1 MVCLFLCCS
10 DGISRTGAFCALY
23 SVLERVKTEQI
34 VDVFQAVKTLRIQRA
49 GLLGTLVSRD
59 LGAGL
64 CGEGTMCFRLLVCT
78 SHV

>member
-1 MVCLFLCCS
+1 MTGYLSLHCS

-49 GLLGTLVSRD
+49 GLLGTLVSRARVVCH
-59 LGAGL
+59 AG
-64 CGEGTMCFRLLVCT
+64 C
-78 SHV
+78 